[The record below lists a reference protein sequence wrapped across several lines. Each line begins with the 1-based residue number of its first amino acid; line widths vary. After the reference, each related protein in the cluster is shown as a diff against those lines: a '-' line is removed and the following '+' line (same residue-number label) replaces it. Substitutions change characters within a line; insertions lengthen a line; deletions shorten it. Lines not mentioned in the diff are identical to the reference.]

1 MLENYMVMAY
11 EEQEIKSVEEC
22 STCGGGIFE
31 GDFFYRFADE
41 IICEDCLEL
50 HHRFEAVR
58 GDN

>member
-11 EEQEIKSVEEC
+11 EEQELKPVKEC
-22 STCGGGIFE
+22 DSCGDGIFE
-31 GDFFYRFADE
+31 GDIFYRFADE

-50 HHRFEAVR
+50 HHKFEAVR